1 MDNKPENRFDGK
13 MDTPKK
19 AFMYASKP
27 PKLWWYGEKLVEL
40 QPNLRLKYKIYD
52 FVENIKK
59 RKMA

>member
-19 AFMYASKP
+19 AFIYASKP
-27 PKLWWYGEKLVEL
+27 PKLCRKTCWITTKSTF
-40 QPNLRLKYKIYD
+40 KIKIYD
-52 FVENIKK
+52 FKFAENINK